1 MMVSEDIQAQAPSS
15 ADEGKAA
22 AANAAPPRQAGRPM
36 ALRLTAVAYAAEGTN
51 LYEFRHP
58 DGAELPPFTAGAHV
72 DVTLPNGLMR
82 QYSLVNAEGERH
94 RYVVAVKLD
103 RTSRGGSRSMHEDT
117 RVGATYPI
125 GGPRNTFTL
134 SEDAPH
140 VVLIAGGIGVTPI
153 WCMVQR
159 LAALGRA
166 WTLHYACRNRAEAAF
181 LEGLEAFGSNVRLHF
196 DDKAGGVLDVAAIV
210 PDAPAGA
217 HLYCC
222 GPAPMLAAF
231 EAATASLPPERVH
244 VEYFT
249 PREERATSG
258 GFVIELA
265 KSGVELE
272 VPPGKTILQVIREA
286 GIEVES
292 CCEEGFCFTCETK
305 VISGVPDHRDSVLSA
320 EERAA
325 NNVMLIC
332 CSGALSDRLVLDR

>member
-1 MMVSEDIQAQAPSS
+1 MNVARR
-15 ADEGKAA
+15 DEGTLAA
-22 AANAAPPRQAGRPM
+22 MTVDQDIRAEAGAAPRRAGSIT
-36 ALRLTAVAYAAEGTN
+36 LRLAAVRYAAEGTN
-51 LYEFRHP
+51 LYEFRQA
-58 DGAELPPFTAGAHV
+58 DGAELPPFTAGAHI

-82 QYSLVNAEGERH
+82 QYSLVNPEHERH

-103 RTSRGGSRSMHEDT
+103 RMSRGGSRCMHESM
-117 RVGATYPI
+117 RVGAAYTI
-125 GGPRNTFTL
+125 GGPRNTFAL
-134 SEDAPH
+134 VEDAPH

-166 WTLHYACRNRAEAAF
+166 WTLYYACRNRAEAAF
-181 LEGLEAFGSNVRLHF
+181 LEELAAFNSNVRLHF
-196 DDKAGGVLDVAAIV
+196 DDAAGGVLDVAAIV
-210 PDAPAGA
+210 AGAPAAA
-217 HLYCC
+217 HFYCC

-231 EAATASLPPERVH
+231 EAATASLPPARVH

-249 PREERATSG
+249 PREARATSG
-258 GFVIELA
+258 GFVVELA
-265 KSGVELE
+265 QSGVELE

-305 VISGVPDHRDSVLSA
+305 VLAGIPDHRDSVLSA